1 LQVKTG
7 KLGGTVE
14 VAGRDKELQA
24 PGLSRHGFA
33 GRESTRKTF
42 IEVFGGCVSA
52 SGGREGGDKSRR

>member
-1 LQVKTG
+1 VTG

-24 PGLSRHGFA
+24 PGLSRYAFA

-52 SGGREGGDKSRR
+52 SGGR